1 MSTLLVEAPV
11 APAPVIVEPT
21 IELEEP
27 RVATFSDLLRGT
39 RVDHGQ
45 GHYVGTT
52 SEGDITA
59 CSLATVFIEA
69 AARG

>member
-1 MSTLLVEAPV
+1 MSTLLIEAPV
-11 APAPVIVEPT
+11 APVVEPT

-39 RVDHGQ
+39 RLDHARGNFVK
-45 GHYVGTT
+45 G
-52 SEGDITA
+52 EENIAA
-59 CSLATVFIEA
+59 CALATVFIEA